1 MQLKTILNRVEKHA
15 SFVYEDARLLDGSPP
30 RLEIPIRPRQGS
42 RPLCSG
48 CGHRRPGYDMLPE
61 RRFQFI
67 PIWGILVFFVY
78 TMRRVDCSQCGIK
91 VERVPWAESKSPI
104 TTRYAWFLASWA
116 KRLSW
121 KEVAESFRTSWD
133 SVYRAV
139 GLAVRWGLA
148 HRDLDGIEA
157 IGVDEVLWHRG
168 HKYLTVV
175 YQIDEGCRRLLW
187 IGRDRKTE
195 TLDAFFNQFGEHA
208 TTLRYVCSDMW
219 KPYLEVLQ
227 RRVSQAIHILDRYH
241 IVAHLNKAV
250 DEVRADEARRMKQD
264 GYEPIL
270 KHSRWALLKNPENL
284 TDKQSDKLSD
294 LLQYNLKSV
303 RAYLLKEEF
312 QILWEYVSPA
322 WAGKFLDAWC
332 NRAMR
337 SRIEPMK
344 KTARMMR
351 RHRELILNWFHA
363 KGTISAGSVEG
374 MNNKLKVTFRRSY
387 GFRTLEATE
396 MALYHTLGRLPEPRF
411 THRFF

>member
-15 SFVYEDARLLDGSPP
+15 SFVYEDARLVNGSPP

-42 RPLCSG
+42 RPVCSG
-48 CGHRRPGYDMLPE
+48 CGQRRPGYDMLPE

-67 PIWGILVFFVY
+67 PVWGILVFFVY

-104 TTRYAWFLASWA
+104 TTRYAWFLAGWA

-195 TLDAFFNQFGEHA
+195 TLDAFFDQFGEYA
-208 TTLRYVCSDMW
+208 TQLRYVCSDMW

-241 IVAHLNKAV
+241 IVSHLNKAV
-250 DEVRADEARRMKQD
+250 DEVRADEAKRMQQD

-294 LLQYNLKSV
+294 LMQYNLKSV

-312 QILWEYVSPA
+312 QILWGYVSPA
-322 WAGKFLDAWC
+322 WAGKFLDDWC
-332 NRAMR
+332 TRVMR

-351 RHRELILNWFHA
+351 RHRELMLNWFHA
-363 KGTISAGSVEG
+363 KGSISAGSVEG

-411 THRFF
+411 THKFF

>member
-15 SFVYEDARLLDGSPP
+15 SFIYEDARLLDGSPP

-42 RPLCSG
+42 WPLCSG

>member
-1 MQLKTILNRVEKHA
+1 
-15 SFVYEDARLLDGSPP
+15 
-30 RLEIPIRPRQGS
+30 
-42 RPLCSG
+42 
-48 CGHRRPGYDMLPE
+48 
-61 RRFQFI
+61 
-67 PIWGILVFFVY
+67 
-78 TMRRVDCSQCGIK
+78 
-91 VERVPWAESKSPI
+91 
-104 TTRYAWFLASWA
+104 
-116 KRLSW
+116 
-121 KEVAESFRTSWD
+121 
-133 SVYRAV
+133 
-139 GLAVRWGLA
+139 
-148 HRDLDGIEA
+148 
-157 IGVDEVLWHRG
+157 
-168 HKYLTVV
+168 
-175 YQIDEGCRRLLW
+175 
-187 IGRDRKTE
+187 
-195 TLDAFFNQFGEHA
+195 
-208 TTLRYVCSDMW
+208 
-219 KPYLEVLQ
+219 
-227 RRVSQAIHILDRYH
+227 
-241 IVAHLNKAV
+241 
-250 DEVRADEARRMKQD
+250 MKQD

-312 QILWEYVSPA
+312 QILWGYVSPA

-332 NRAMR
+332 TRAMR

-374 MNNKLKVTFRRSY
+374 MNNKLKVTFRRSF

>member
-1 MQLKTILNRVEKHA
+1 MQLKTILNRVQKHA
-15 SFVYEDARLLDGSPP
+15 SFVYGDARWVDGDPP
-30 RLEIPIRPRQGS
+30 GLEIEIRPRQGS
-42 RPLCSG
+42 RPVCSG
-48 CGHRRPGYDMLPE
+48 CGRRGPGYDTLPA
-61 RRFQFI
+61 RQFQFV
-67 PIWGILVFFVY
+67 PLWGILVFFVY
-78 TMRRVDCSQCGIK
+78 AMRRVDCGPCGVK
-91 VERVPWAESKSPI
+91 VEQVPWAEGKSPI
-104 TTRYAWFLASWA
+104 TTSYAWFLANWA

-139 GLAVRWGLA
+139 RLAVQWGLV

-175 YQIDEGCRRLLW
+175 YQIDAHCRRLLW
-187 IGRDRKTE
+187 IGLDRKTE
-195 TLDAFFNQFGEHA
+195 TLETFFDGFGERA
-208 TTLRYVCSDMW
+208 AQLRYVCSDMW
-219 KPYLEVLQ
+219 KPYMDVLK
-227 RRVSQAIHILDRYH
+227 RRASQALHVLDRYH
-241 IVAHLNKAV
+241 IVSNLNKAI
-250 DEVRADEARRMKQD
+250 DRVRAEEARRMKQD

-284 TDKQSDKLSD
+284 TERQSDKLSD

-312 QILWEYVSPA
+312 QLLWEYVSPG
-322 WAGKFLDAWC
+322 WAGRFLDGWC
-332 NRAMR
+332 TRAMR

-344 KTARMMR
+344 KMARSLR
-351 RHRELILNWFHA
+351 SHRELILNWFRA

-374 MNNKLKVTFRRSY
+374 LNNKLKVTFRRSY
-387 GFRTLEATE
+387 GFRTLQATE
-396 MALYHTLGRLPEPRF
+396 VALYHSLGRLPEPQF